1 MTDKRFSTVI
11 GNHDLMLRRYWNGE
25 NVELKAGPRDTHKKL
40 RRKKD
45 KYLQFLNSLP
55 FMIDLDTHLV
65 VHAGLR
71 PNVELHSQTTGDLTR
86 IRVLGPDRESEEGI
100 PWYHVYN
107 GDKTVI
113 FGHWPAAEPRR
124 GPESNRSSTPDA
136 STVIASRRTS
146 LKATSLSAYRRSA
159 LTTNPDNSLLRIS
172 ISPETKE
179 SKAGFRLNAGF
190 ARSHL
195 DLLAG
200 GINAGKVREQKAAP
214 GAAFIFHDHSE
225 KFWIEVVRGAR
236 FGRGKYIDGIF
247 QVSQFVC
254 AHRRKSGV
262 AGGRADRVQDDFFGQ
277 SVFHGIDRPDA
288 TAQLSRASLDR
299 NEATGANRKQIRDV
313 CRGRR

>member
-1 MTDKRFSTVI
+1 MASRTIVVGDIHGCYDELMKLLKKAKFKQSDRVVSVGDLVSKGPKVREVLDLFMTDKRFSTVI

-124 GPESNRSSTPDA
+124 GPKAIGLDTGCVYGNKLTAYIIETGEFK
-136 STVIASRRTS
+136 TVPA
-146 LKATSLSAYRRSA
+146 
-159 LTTNPDNSLLRIS
+159 
-172 ISPETKE
+172 
-179 SKAGFRLNAGF
+179 
-190 ARSHL
+190 
-195 DLLAG
+195 
-200 GINAGKVREQKAAP
+200 
-214 GAAFIFHDHSE
+214 
-225 KFWIEVVRGAR
+225 
-236 FGRGKYIDGIF
+236 
-247 QVSQFVC
+247 
-254 AHRRKSGV
+254 RRKYDGS
-262 AGGRADRVQDDFFGQ
+262 
-277 SVFHGIDRPDA
+277 
-288 TAQLSRASLDR
+288 
-299 NEATGANRKQIRDV
+299 
-313 CRGRR
+313 